1 MNFYHKRVLTF
12 KIGNINVILRR
23 IVGDIIGCAIGFN
36 DYTIESVISNA
47 LGQGIIE
54 ANSVLIIVIVSTAIV
69 FACGQLSDQLELELF
84 VDCMVSAGIKI
95 SCAGAILIVEIVIN
109 FLLNSGLYNLMIN
122 CNVIA
127 CLDCL
132 GNIHQE
138 EGIVGM
144 IVIAIAKVD
153 SINDQI
159 ITCLGNGDGTV
170 ATYNVGVRGCTIRV
184 EIVAYKTRESDAAI
198 IGIMPFADN
207 RKNFLNSGSV
217 GSVGSVD
224 RMKLSA
230 NDRSILQFF
239 QKIIRISDVAA
250 PRNAGKRRIVLT
262 NNTLEDLES
271 DVIVVF
277 VEVLLSLPRF
287 ECKRR
292 DRHGA
297 HHGNCQQCGQ
307 QLFDYFLHHDLRK
320 SPFKFF

>member
-54 ANSVLIIVIVSTAIV
+54 ANSVLIIVIVSTAFV
-69 FACGQLSDQLELELF
+69 SACGQLSDQLELELF
-84 VDCMVSAGIKI
+84 VDCMVSGTAPTT
-95 SCAGAILIVEIVIN
+95 SRANVVVVVVIN
-109 FLLNSGLYNLMIN
+109 FLLNSGFYNLMIN
-122 CNVIA
+122 YNVIFS
-127 CLDCL
+127 LV
-132 GNIHQE
+132 GIIHQE

-144 IVIAIAKVD
+144 IVIAIVKVD

-159 ITCLGNGDGTV
+159 ITWLWNFDGTA
-170 ATYNVGVRGCTIRV
+170 ATYNGGLRVSIRV
-184 EIVAYKTRESDAAI
+184 EIVAYKARKSDAVI
-198 IGIMPFADN
+198 IGIIPLADN

-239 QKIIRISDVAA
+239 QKIIRMSDVAA
-250 PRNAGKRRIVLT
+250 PRNVGKRRIVLTT